1 MNLIPFQIW
10 AINNGTMDEIDLQ
23 ILTNFNQNLSQ
34 LELSQVI
41 SALETDVKN

>member
-1 MNLIPFQIW
+1 
-10 AINNGTMDEIDLQ
+10 MDEIDLQ

>member
-1 MNLIPFQIW
+1 
-10 AINNGTMDEIDLQ
+10 MDEIDLQ

-41 SALETDVKN
+41 SVLETDVKN